1 MGLLPG
7 SMEASLETE
16 PVLAGQVPVSAGA
29 GLVGA
34 GFHDKGVLVSVSLS
48 CVNHRSPRY
57 TVQACRSSN
66 IVI

>member
-34 GFHDKGVLVSVSLS
+34 GFHDKGVLVSFSLS